1 MPRKLTGRGTKVS
14 PKRIERI
21 GGSQLGLGN
30 RANESGK
37 PAVARW
43 LQEHHETKLAFD
55 DNRERLRTAR
65 LEREAAEMPK
75 LS

>member
-1 MPRKLTGRGTKVS
+1 MLRKLTRRGTKAS
-14 PKRIERI
+14 LKRINMV
-21 GGSQLGLGN
+21 GGSQLALGN

-37 PAVARW
+37 LAVTRS
-43 LQEHHETKLAFD
+43 LREHHETKLAFD
-55 DNRERLRTAR
+55 NNRERLRTAR